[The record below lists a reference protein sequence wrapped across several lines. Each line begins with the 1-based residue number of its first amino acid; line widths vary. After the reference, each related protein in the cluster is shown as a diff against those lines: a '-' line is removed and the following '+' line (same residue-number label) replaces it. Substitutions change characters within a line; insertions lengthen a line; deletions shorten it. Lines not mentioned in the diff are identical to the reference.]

1 MSSEIF
7 MTQIAY
13 TSYCLHRNLE
23 GISREDSVRQPEGGG
38 NCLNWVVG
46 HIVATRNRWLTG
58 LGLEPVIADRVA
70 ERYRRG
76 GEPIAESSQATA
88 LDELLAAYDRSQEIL
103 NEALGSMSEEQ
114 LDGPAPFSPGDNPE
128 ETWRSLNSALCF
140 HEAYHT
146 GQTGTGR
153 RAIGKPGV
161 LT

>member
-1 MSSEIF
+1 MSTDIF
-7 MTQIAY
+7 KTQIAY
-13 TSYCLHRNLE
+13 TSYCLHKNLE
-23 GISREDSVRQPEGGG
+23 GISHEDSLRQPEENG

-46 HIVATRNRWLTG
+46 HIVASRNGWLTG
-58 LGLEPVIADRVA
+58 LGLEPVIADPVA

-76 GEPIAESSQATA
+76 GEPITESGQATA
-88 LDELLAAYDRSQEIL
+88 LDELLAAYDRSQEML
-103 NEALGSMSEEQ
+103 NEALGSMTEDQ
-114 LDGPAPFSPGDNPE
+114 FDGPAPFSPGNDPG

-146 GQTGTGR
+146 GQTGIGR